1 MLVQGSR
8 LRAVT
13 NTVANK
19 TEDAPKMEQ
28 SLRVKLPLTVTMPGE
43 LRGLSIADSP
53 FQARTRHEP
62 LFPTSSKTAN
72 AAVLNELP
80 YQTFGDFGALRCP
93 PSSSQLPLLF

>member
-1 MLVQGSR
+1 MLVQGFR

-13 NTVANK
+13 NTVNR

-43 LRGLSIADSP
+43 LRVLSIADSP
-53 FQARTRHEP
+53 FQARTRLEP

-72 AAVLNELP
+72 AAVPNELP
-80 YQTFGDFGALRCP
+80 YQTFGDFGTLRCL
-93 PSSSQLPLLF
+93 PSSSQFPLLF